1 MDVYCVFHYQKL
13 SPRWPNRA
21 SLFSQSHLVAC
32 SSVSKTDWWLSSLP
46 TPLAW
51 IWSWLWRVTDD
62 ISPAAPGAWR
72 GYSRSF
78 CPCTPPRVKV
88 VSNMIT
94 CLVALEKITMVWQG
108 LVFFSHL
115 DCTDGKSGKKMLLSI
130 IIIFFWLSVFYCDKT
145 LAFEQLS
152 TLAWK
157 SITSTSSL
165 LYLPSFLSAT
175 GCYLLE
181 QPPGQA
187 PQANR
192 YVSVLLGCSWLPL
205 TWPVNVA
212 NWSLAWGKQ
221 GEMVLKG
228 RKWAQYKGGWEG
240 DGGCV
245 GREMKWET
253 ERRVREGGAPGSGP
267 WSSVDILSH
276 L

>member
-1 MDVYCVFHYQKL
+1 M
-13 SPRWPNRA
+13 
-21 SLFSQSHLVAC
+21 
-32 SSVSKTDWWLSSLP
+32 
-46 TPLAW
+46 
-51 IWSWLWRVTDD
+51 
-62 ISPAAPGAWR
+62 
-72 GYSRSF
+72 
-78 CPCTPPRVKV
+78 
-88 VSNMIT
+88 
-94 CLVALEKITMVWQG
+94 
-108 LVFFSHL
+108 
-115 DCTDGKSGKKMLLSI
+115 
-130 IIIFFWLSVFYCDKT
+130 FYCDKT

-157 SITSTSSL
+157 SIAYTSSL

-192 YVSVLLGCSWLPL
+192 YVSFLLGCSWLPL

-228 RKWAQYKGGWEG
+228 RKWAQNTGGWEG

-245 GREMKWET
+245 GREMKRET
-253 ERRVREGGAPGSGP
+253 ERRVREGHLGVGHDPAWTSCHTCSIVCLASLSKESKGVAICSIMPFFSTLP
-267 WSSVDILSH
+267 WGFFLSSQIYSKGLADRP
-276 L
+276 